1 MTEDT
6 NVSVL
11 VGRLTKDA
19 ELKLH
24 PEMSVG
30 YFTIAVNRKKRKA
43 TGDEEA
49 SSYIDINVYGNYAE
63 IIIPSL
69 KRGVQVS
76 IVGSLKQDRWI
87 EQGTRQNKSR
97 LVVTANSIQIL
108 EGTPER
114 KADHH
119 GGQREG
125 FVSGPIPA

>member
-19 ELKLH
+19 ELKPH

-63 IIIPSL
+63 IITPSL
-69 KRGVQVS
+69 KKGVQVS
-76 IVGSLKQDRWI
+76 VVGSLKQDRWTD
-87 EQGTRQNKSR
+87 QSTKQNKSR
-97 LVVTANSIQIL
+97 LVVAANSIQIL
-108 EGTPER
+108 
-114 KADHH
+114 
-119 GGQREG
+119 GG
-125 FVSGPIPA
+125 SI